1 MPIMTAY
8 QTTRTMIS
16 INTIGSDA
24 INRMTVD
31 PLKGTARVRFHG
43 GTKFYRFENVSRRQ
57 ILSLIL
63 WQDRSLGQWVNC
75 HCLAR

>member
-1 MPIMTAY
+1 MF
-8 QTTRTMIS
+8 R

-31 PLKGTARVRFHG
+31 PLKRTVRVRFQG
-43 GTKFYRFENVSRRQ
+43 GSKFYRFDGISRRE
-57 ILSLIL
+57 ILSLMA
-63 WQDRSLGQWVNC
+63 WQDRSLGQWVNR